1 VSVMNQ
7 NKIGRLLVTEDGK
20 PKGMITRM
28 DVISR
33 LTTY

>member
-1 VSVMNQ
+1 MNK
-7 NKIGRLLVTEDGK
+7 NKIGRLLVTEDGR